1 MENQQPQPQAA
12 MGGAPRGMMAQ
23 KLAPGGG
30 MFQPQQQTAPMMSIQ
45 ARVSHYEPGRA
56 ACKMKLFLDGWLSAP
71 LLFLV

>member
-45 ARVSHYEPGRA
+45 ARVSHSGPGRA
-56 ACKMKLFLDGWLSAP
+56 ACNRGLFLDGFP
-71 LLFLV
+71 RRCCF